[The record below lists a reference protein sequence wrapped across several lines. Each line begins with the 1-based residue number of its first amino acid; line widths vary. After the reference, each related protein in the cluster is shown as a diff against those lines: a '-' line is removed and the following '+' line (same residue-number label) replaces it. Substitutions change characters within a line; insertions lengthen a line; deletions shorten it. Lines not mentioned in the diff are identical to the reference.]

1 MLVNW
6 SNDWIK
12 VVDELNNVVI
22 DDFDYESGIQGPI
35 TQKHCVKC
43 IAVNQCWFANEKNK
57 KPDTM
62 EYSIEQVLND
72 SKNKIGLYHY
82 NCHCKE
88 IKIPTPNESDIEL
101 ICPKGKEEWLFKDKS
116 EWIRALGHEPDEK
129 FLEYLK
135 NKIIENYCLGQYA
148 ILGITNYG
156 VAINVFVDIE
166 GGGVKSN
173 KIYRVRSGWMVFSN
187 GKLKCNTFI
196 GGKAK

>member
-12 VVDELNNVVI
+12 VVDNLNSVVI
-22 DDFDYESGIQGPI
+22 DDFDYKNGIQGPI

-57 KPDTM
+57 KPEHM
-62 EYSIEQVLND
+62 EYSIEQILND

-82 NCHCKE
+82 NCHCQE
-88 IKIPTPNESDIEL
+88 IDIPTPTEIDITL
-101 ICPKGKEEWLFKDKS
+101 ICLEGKDDWLFKDKTP
-116 EWIRALGHEPDEK
+116 WIRSLGYENDNE

-135 NKIIENYCLGQYA
+135 KKVTESYCLGQYV
-148 ILGITNYG
+148 IRDITKYG
-156 VAINVFVDIE
+156 VAINVFVNIE
-166 GGGVKSN
+166 GRGENFG
-173 KIYRVRSGWMVFSN
+173 KIYTAKSAWMVFSN
-187 GKLKCNTFI
+187 GKLKCNTFL

>member
-6 SNDWIK
+6 SNDWIQI
-12 VVDELNNVVI
+12 VDNLNNAVI
-22 DDFDYESGIQGPI
+22 DDFDYKIGIQGSV

-57 KPDTM
+57 KPKPM
-62 EYSIEQVLND
+62 SYSVEQVLND
-72 SKNKIGLYHY
+72 SKNAMGLYHY

-88 IKIPTPNESDIEL
+88 IDIPTPNESDIGL
-101 ICPKGKEEWLFKDKS
+101 ICPKGKDEWLFRDKTP
-116 EWIRALGHEPDEK
+116 WIRSLGYENDNE

-135 NKIIENYCLGQYA
+135 KKVVKSYCLGRYV
-148 ILGITNYG
+148 ILRIDNHG

-166 GGGVKSN
+166 GGGEKVN
-173 KIYRVRSGWMVFSN
+173 KTYRVKSGWMVFSN

-196 GGKAK
+196 GGWA